1 VGTIVASMVE
11 RIGESELI
19 TGFIT
24 IQIDEDEYVQ
34 LDVGSYTEY
43 DTLDEGNK
51 VRVEV
56 DSLGETGI
64 LYAKKITLLH
74 GLS

>member
-1 VGTIVASMVE
+1 MGTIVASMVE

>member
-1 VGTIVASMVE
+1 MVE